1 MLVSA
6 HCAEHLTTH
15 SLEALWLKA
24 GGLGTRSPR
33 ENVLRLCEKS
43 LVVRI

>member
-15 SLEALWLKA
+15 TLEALWNGA
-24 GGLGTRSPR
+24 DRLGARSPR
-33 ENVLRLCEKS
+33 ENVLRLCVKYF
-43 LVVRI
+43 R